1 MAERYV
7 IIDAS
12 PGEAAFAALCL
23 ADDWD
28 GLARLHRQIRDR
40 TRVVANGLRGE
51 GFEIVNCAA
60 GNVTGHAG
68 ETSSSDDSLIED
80 IESLL
85 GTDLPF
91 RIGLGPTLKA
101 AYDSLRGL

>member
-12 PGEAAFAALCL
+12 PDEAAFAALCL

-60 GNVTGHAG
+60 GNVTGHASDV
-68 ETSSSDDSLIED
+68 SSSDDSLIED
-80 IESLL
+80 IKSLL
-85 GTDLPF
+85 GADLPF

-101 AYDSLRGL
+101 AYESLRSF